1 MVLPTVVPQLQGAQ
15 LAAEGIIQLKLPPAS
30 WSTWRGSEQ
39 AGSRAISSSPRSW
52 HHLLGQCF
60 GSCPQCMV
68 FRILVSPPWLCQ
80 VLLQQRLRMA
90 VGSTGVCQLSPWPG
104 RILAEHMGSAAPS
117 QTPKAHLC
125 CIPQELCL
133 TEPGHGGCAQAL
145 QVTVAPPWQ
154 QERYWNHVS

>member
-1 MVLPTVVPQLQGAQ
+1 MWPPVFLPTVVPQLQGAQ

-39 AGSRAISSSPRSW
+39 AGSRASSSSPRSW
-52 HHLLGQCF
+52 HRLLGH
-60 GSCPQCMV
+60 SNALTRAPSVMA

-80 VLLQQRLRMA
+80 VLLQQRLSMT

-125 CIPQELCL
+125 CIPQELCPPPL
-133 TEPGHGGCAQAL
+133 SL
-145 QVTVAPPWQ
+145 VTVAAPKP
-154 QERYWNHVS
+154 RR